1 MDQVEVYQ
9 RRAEECLVKAL
20 VSREEDHLT
29 QWIRMAMYWF
39 DQADAA
45 AHFYH
50 HPARQD
56 AA

>member
-9 RRAEECLVKAL
+9 RRAEECLAKAF

-39 DQADAA
+39 DQADAPA
-45 AHFYH
+45 NFYH
-50 HPARQD
+50 HPGRQD